1 MPSQG
6 IFKMHPA
13 MSDLSRLPVGERIVL
28 VQELWDS
35 IAESRDQLPIQ
46 QWQRELVNNRLA
58 EFSGREIELGLSRD
72 QVWAAVDH
80 KRGI

>member
-1 MPSQG
+1 V
-6 IFKMHPA
+6 I
-13 MSDLSRLPVGERIVL
+13 
-28 VQELWDS
+28 VQEPWDS

-80 KRGI
+80 KRDT